1 MDNKLEK
8 VNSNNKVSSI
18 VGEEILVVDTA
29 LKTFTE
35 VARIMGDYA
44 KCRQEQITERQKI
57 RAQLK
62 IITTQI
68 QANKEKYIFAVEN
81 YYKEKHRIYDIIEKA
96 LETSQKLGD
105 IEMMKMIYS
114 NFFYFISQ
122 RSKSDD
128 LKTLIEN
135 QNSFINFIE

>member
-68 QANKEKYIFAVEN
+68 QANKEKYTFAVEN

-122 RSKSDD
+122 RSKSDE

-135 QNSFINFIE
+135 KNSFIHFIE

>member
-18 VGEEILVVDTA
+18 VGEEVLVVDTA

-81 YYKEKHRIYDIIEKA
+81 YYKEKHRIYDIIEQA